1 MSNQNKNIDIQK
13 EIIITVH
20 CNEKIRIDKYLSSLG
35 RKDLYSRTF
44 IDKLLINNLITIH
57 AKGRSLE
64 NGKIAKKSEILK
76 GNEKIVVKIPIPE
89 EKNIIPENID
99 LDIVYEDKDIAIINK
114 PAGMVVHPAPG
125 HYKGTLVN
133 ALIYHFSKLSNMNTS
148 GECNVETGFITPP
161 KLRPGIVHRLDKNT
175 SGLMI
180 IAKNDYV
187 HSLLKKMFEN
197 HKIQKIYLALT
208 MGTLTEKESTIKT
221 FYGRNPKNRQKM
233 AVRQLADGKVA
244 ITHYK
249 VLQSFLGFDLTKVY
263 LETGR
268 THQIRVHFSY
278 IHHPIMGDKIY
289 STKKQMINLVPLSE
303 KNKINEIITSVL
315 TRQALHAYKLEFIHP
330 ITKKKVSVKKDMPED
345 MKKVM
350 DIFNNM

>member
-13 EIIITVH
+13 EIVITVH
-20 CNEKIRIDKYLSSLG
+20 YHEKIRIDKFLAGLG
-35 RKDLYSRTF
+35 RKDLYSRSF
-44 IDKLLINNLITIH
+44 IDKLLINNFITI
-57 AKGRSLE
+57 

-76 GNEKIVVKIPIPE
+76 GNEKILIKIPHLE
-89 EKNIIPENID
+89 EKDVVPEDIY

-133 ALIYHFSKLSNMNTS
+133 ALIYRFSKLSNINTP
-148 GECNVETGFITPP
+148 VEFNSRTDFFTPP
-161 KLRPGIVHRLDKNT
+161 KFRPGIVHRLDKNT

-208 MGTLTEKESTIKT
+208 MGTLTEKEGTIKT

-249 VLQSFLGFDLTKVY
+249 VLKSLPGFDFTKVY

-268 THQIRVHFSY
+268 THQIRVHFSF

-289 STKKQMINLVPLSE
+289 STKKQMINLVPFSV

-330 ITKKKVSVKKDMPED
+330 ITNKKVSVKKDMPED

-350 DIFNNM
+350 DLFNDEVI

>member
-1 MSNQNKNIDIQK
+1 MLNQNKNINIQK
-13 EIIITVH
+13 EIIITTH
-20 CNEKIRIDKYLSSLG
+20 CNEKIRIDKYLASLG
-35 RKDLYSRTF
+35 RKDLYSRSF
-44 IDKLLINNLITIH
+44 IDKLLINNLITI
-57 AKGRSLE
+57 
-64 NGKIAKKSEILK
+64 NGKIARKSEILN
-76 GNEKIVVKIPIPE
+76 GNEEIIVKIPLTE
-89 EKNIIPENID
+89 EKNIVPEDID
-99 LDIVYEDKDIAIINK
+99 LDIAYEDNDIAIINK

-133 ALIYHFSKLSNMNTS
+133 ALIYHFKKLSNLNTS
-148 GECNVETGFITPP
+148 F
-161 KLRPGIVHRLDKNT
+161 RQGIVHRLDKDT

-187 HSLLKKMFEN
+187 HSLLKKLFEN
-197 HKIQKIYLALT
+197 HKIQKVYLALT
-208 MGTLTEKESTIKT
+208 MGTLSEQEGTIKT
-221 FYGRNPKNRQKM
+221 FYGRNPKNKQKM
-233 AVRQLADGKVA
+233 SVRPEGKVA

-249 VLQSFLGFDLTKVY
+249 VLKSFPGFDLTKVY

-289 STKKQMINLVPLSE
+289 SSKKQMLNLAPYSV

-330 ITKKKVSVKKDMPED
+330 ITKTKISVKKDMPED
-345 MKKVM
+345 MQKVIE
-350 DIFNNM
+350 IFS

>member
-1 MSNQNKNIDIQK
+1 MLNQNKNINIQK
-13 EIIITVH
+13 EIIITTH
-20 CNEKIRIDKYLSSLG
+20 CNEKIRIDKYLASLG
-35 RKDLYSRTF
+35 RKDLYSRSF
-44 IDKLLINNLITIH
+44 IDKLLINNLITI
-57 AKGRSLE
+57 
-64 NGKIAKKSEILK
+64 NGKIAKKSEILN
-76 GNEKIVVKIPIPE
+76 GNEEIIVKIPLPE
-89 EKNIIPENID
+89 EKNIVPEDID
-99 LDIVYEDKDIAIINK
+99 LDIAYEDNDIAIINK

-133 ALIYHFSKLSNMNTS
+133 ALIYYFSKLSNMNTPD
-148 GECNVETGFITPP
+148 GYNNEAHFITPT
-161 KLRPGIVHRLDKNT
+161 KFRPGIVHRLDKDT

-187 HSLLKKMFEN
+187 HSLLKKLFEN
-197 HKIQKIYLALT
+197 HKIQKVYIALT
-208 MGTLTEKESTIKT
+208 MGTLSEQEGTIKT
-221 FYGRNPKNRQKM
+221 NYGRNPKNKQKM
-233 AVRQLADGKVA
+233 SVRPEGKVA

-249 VLQSFLGFDLTKVY
+249 VLKSFPGFELTKVY

-289 STKKQMINLVPLSE
+289 SSKKQMLNLVPFSV

-330 ITKKKVSVKKDMPED
+330 ITKTKISVTKDMPED
-345 MKKVM
+345 MQKV
-350 DIFNNM
+350 IELFNDK

>member
-1 MSNQNKNIDIQK
+1 MTNQNKNIDIQK
-13 EIIITVH
+13 KIVIVVP
-20 CNEKIRIDKYLSSLG
+20 CNEKIRIDKYLASLE
-35 RKDLYSRTF
+35 RKDLYSRNF

-57 AKGRSLE
+57 EKGRSFE
-64 NGKIAKKSEILK
+64 KSKVAKKSEILK
-76 GNEKIVVKIPIPE
+76 GNEKIIIKIPYPE
-89 EKNIIPENID
+89 EKDVVPENID

-133 ALIYHFSKLSNMNTS
+133 ALIYHFNTLSKMNTS
-148 GECNVETGFITPP
+148 GKCNSKKDLITSA

-180 IAKNDYV
+180 IAKNDYI
-187 HSLLKKMFEN
+187 HSLLKKLFEN
-197 HKIQKIYLALT
+197 HKIQKVYLAFT
-208 MGTLTEKESTIKT
+208 MGTLSEKEGTIKT

-233 AVRQLADGKVA
+233 AVRPEGKVA

-249 VLQSFLGFDLTKVY
+249 VLQSFPGFDLTKVY

-278 IHHPIMGDKIY
+278 SHHPIMSDEIY
-289 STKKQMINLVPLSE
+289 STKKQMINLVPFSI
-303 KNKINEIITSVL
+303 KNRMNEIITSVL
-315 TRQALHAYKLEFIHP
+315 TRQALHSYKLEFVHP
-330 ITKKKVSVKKDMPED
+330 ITNKKVSVKKEMPED
-345 MKKVM
+345 MKQVI
-350 DIFNNM
+350 DIFNNI